1 MAWYRERALFYP
13 KRAGGSQSQY
23 AGSRPGFNSG
33 PGRRPQASERRQETG
48 WRGPSRH
55 QSGGRRRAADAG
67 RKGRGAAAA
76 SLASAPDRPKLS
88 PMLRLTRIIGI
99 ATEPAIAERLHA
111 LDHDGR
117 VETIALDAADTAR
130 KRLRVATDKGTDC
143 AIALA
148 RSERLVNGAVLLL
161 EPARAVVVRMRET
174 TWLALG
180 PRDLAAAL
188 ELGYFCG
195 NLHWR
200 VRFEDA
206 VLKVALD
213 GPRASYM
220 ARLAQ
225 HLEDGRARLVDEPE
239 DA

>member
-1 MAWYRERALFYP
+1 
-13 KRAGGSQSQY
+13 
-23 AGSRPGFNSG
+23 
-33 PGRRPQASERRQETG
+33 
-48 WRGPSRH
+48 
-55 QSGGRRRAADAG
+55 
-67 RKGRGAAAA
+67 
-76 SLASAPDRPKLS
+76 
-88 PMLRLTRIIGI
+88 MLRLTRIIGN

-117 VETIALDAADTAR
+117 VEAIALDDADTAR
-130 KRLRVATDKGTDC
+130 RRIRVATDKGTEC

-148 RSERLVNGAVLLL
+148 RSDRLVNGAVMLL
-161 EPARAVVVRMRET
+161 EADRAVVVRMRET
-174 TWLALG
+174 TWLALA

-206 VLKVALD
+206 LLKVALE
-213 GPRASYM
+213 GPRESYL

-225 HLEDGRARLVDEPE
+225 HLADGRARLVEE
-239 DA
+239 QEGT